1 LSSSFSSISGSAIRV
16 FREFLTQVTGLGGIL
31 LARHSSLSQADE
43 HARIHLQKLEID
55 HQRFLKTFVLGDDR
69 GRGGDASGTN
79 MTGKRPRTL
88 RRTSSESLIESVSFT
103 QECSPLPEHP
113 KEKLKPT
120 PVKEPVPTAPP
131 PRLVIG
137 FNPKPLPENAGN
149 GCLKPSS
156 PGSSSSS
163 AKSSSSSSPPLQQR
177 SGLESL
183 LSVPRERK
191 VVEGVGLS
199 IVAAMNN
206 NTAVVQEELKSH
218 NIVDR
223 RNQRNHHHHH
233 VVPAAAAIKADSI
246 LHSRPNPYC
255 TTAQKQSMSI
265 PILRVPDSSGS
276 YHKSG
281 RPSQHRFSGGVQQP
295 PLAGAAD
302 GQGGRAMVAWLRQPD
317 PEEGERDTF
326 LLRPSSSFKTQQVV
340 VVPDA
345 VAAAAAAAS
354 AVHFLD
360 ACYFCKRHLVDGKDI
375 YMYRYVLIISS
386 SSPPISILSESFCR
400 LSAGWQ
406 LEFSR
411 ITISS
416 ECDVL

>member
-1 LSSSFSSISGSAIRV
+1 
-16 FREFLTQVTGLGGIL
+16 
-31 LARHSSLSQADE
+31 
-43 HARIHLQKLEID
+43 
-55 HQRFLKTFVLGDDR
+55 
-69 GRGGDASGTN
+69 

-120 PVKEPVPTAPP
+120 PVKEP
-131 PRLVIG
+131 
-137 FNPKPLPENAGN
+137 
-149 GCLKPSS
+149 
-156 PGSSSSS
+156 
-163 AKSSSSSSPPLQQR
+163 
-177 SGLESL
+177 
-183 LSVPRERK
+183 RK

-206 NTAVVQEELKSH
+206 NTAVVQEELKSS

-223 RNQRNHHHHH
+223 RNSAQSSSSSCR
-233 VVPAAAAIKADSI
+233 PAAAAIKADSI

-265 PILRVPDSSGS
+265 PIL
-276 YHKSG
+276 H
-281 RPSQHRFSGGVQQP
+281 
-295 PLAGAAD
+295 
-302 GQGGRAMVAWLRQPD
+302 

-326 LLRPSSSFKTQQVV
+326 LLRTSSSFKTQQVV

-345 VAAAAAAAS
+345 VAAAAAAS

-375 YMYRYVLIISS
+375 YMYRGDKA
-386 SSPPISILSESFCR
+386 FCSTECR
-400 LSAGWQ
+400 SQQIMLDERHENCLVAALKKTSGAPSHRNRVVAAAG
-406 LEFSR
+406 
-411 ITISS
+411 TAAAA
-416 ECDVL
+416 

>member
-1 LSSSFSSISGSAIRV
+1 MAFVIVASRRARPHPSAKARDRSSTLLEDICSGRRQGARR
-16 FREFLTQVTGLGGIL
+16 RE
-31 LARHSSLSQADE
+31 E
-43 HARIHLQKLEID
+43 
-55 HQRFLKTFVLGDDR
+55 
-69 GRGGDASGTN
+69 DASGTN

-120 PVKEPVPTAPP
+120 PVKEPVPAAPP

-163 AKSSSSSSPPLQQR
+163 SSSAKSSSSSSYPPSQQR

-206 NTAVVQEELKSH
+206 NTAVVQEELKSS

-233 VVPAAAAIKADSI
+233 QHVVPAAAATKTDSI

-255 TTAQKQSMSI
+255 TIAQKQSMSI

-295 PLAGAAD
+295 PFAGAAD
-302 GQGGRAMVAWLRQPD
+302 GQGGRAMVAWLRQAD

-326 LLRPSSSFKTQQVV
+326 LLRTSSSFKTQQVV

-345 VAAAAAAAS
+345 VAAAAAS

-375 YMYRYVLIISS
+375 YMYRYVLIIPS
-386 SSPPISILSESFCR
+386 SSPPTSILSESFCC